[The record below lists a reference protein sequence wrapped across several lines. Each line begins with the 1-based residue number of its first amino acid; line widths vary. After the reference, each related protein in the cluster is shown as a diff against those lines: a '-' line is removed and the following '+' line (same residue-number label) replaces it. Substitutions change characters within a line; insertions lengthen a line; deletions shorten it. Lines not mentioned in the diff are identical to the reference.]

1 MTADTAS
8 DDAPIEGR
16 TIAEGVAEGEVLI
29 SPEPISFYGAVD
41 TETGEFIEEDH
52 HLTGENIAGKV
63 LIFPKGKGS
72 TVGSYVIYGLAQEGT
87 APAAIVN
94 HETETIVATGAI
106 LGEVPCIDEVPDAV
120 SRFSDGERVRIDATA
135 GTITRLDDE

>member
-1 MTADTAS
+1 MTGSTDEPETDT
-8 DDAPIEGR
+8 GR
-16 TIAEGVAEGEVLI
+16 TIAEGTGEGEVLV

-41 TETGEFIEEDH
+41 TKTGEFIEADH
-52 HLTGENIAGKV
+52 HLTGKNVAGKV
-63 LIFPKGKGS
+63 LVFPKGKGS

-106 LGEVPCIDEVPDAV
+106 LGEVPCIDGIEDAV
-120 SRFSDGERVRIDATA
+120 SRFSDGERVSVDANE
-135 GTITRLDDE
+135 GTITRLDDA

>member
-1 MTADTAS
+1 MAAD
-8 DDAPIEGR
+8 DDSGTLTGR
-16 TIAEGVAEGEVLI
+16 TIAEGVTEGEVLV

-41 TETGEFIEEDH
+41 TKTGDFIEEDH
-52 HLTGENIAGKV
+52 HLTGRNIAGKV
-63 LIFPKGKGS
+63 LVFPKGKGS

-106 LGEVPCIDEVPDAV
+106 LGAVPCLDGIEDAV
-120 SRFSDGERVRIDATA
+120 SRFSDGERVRVNATE
-135 GTITRLDDE
+135 GTITRLEDE

>member
-1 MTADTAS
+1 MTAEPAS
-8 DDAPIEGR
+8 DSDRIDGR
-16 TIAEGVAEGEVLI
+16 TIAEGSAEGEVLI

-41 TETGEFIEEDH
+41 TATGEFIEEDH

-106 LGEVPCIDEVPDAV
+106 LGEVPCIDEVSDAV
-120 SRFSDGERVRIDATA
+120 NRFTDGERVRVDATN

>member
-1 MTADTAS
+1 MTADSAS
-8 DDAPIEGR
+8 DGATITGR
-16 TIAEGVAEGEVLI
+16 TIADGIADGEVLV

-41 TETGEFIEEDH
+41 TETGEFIEEEH

-63 LIFPKGKGS
+63 LIFPRGKGS
-72 TVGSYVIYGLAQEGT
+72 TVGSYVIYGLAQEGN
-87 APAAIVN
+87 APAAIIN

-106 LGEVPCIDEVPDAV
+106 LGAVPCVDEVADAV
-120 SRFSDGERVRIDATA
+120 DRFTDGERVRVDATN